1 MGKKAVFRLFYCISI
16 VLTFALA
23 GITLAGAFAANT
35 LPDKHFIIPLL
46 GLALPILL
54 LLNVATTIYW
64 GIRWRFW
71 IIVPLIAIL
80 GNWGY
85 LSRVFRFSFSSEKP
99 QQETLKVATY
109 NVDSFGNEQTGF
121 SCKEIASFMKEQ
133 KVDIICFQEFGHNQY
148 FTRDSIKQVLAN
160 WGYQIIPQSPDSLP
174 ILQIALFSKYPVTDS
189 RLITY
194 PNSKNCSMWC
204 DIDVNGQLI
213 RVFNNHLQT
222 TEVSQ
227 NKRKLEKEIQQESA
241 PGQEKALLRMLNGL
255 QENFT
260 KRAAQAETLQKLINT
275 TPHPVL
281 VCGDFNSLPSSYTY
295 HTVKGSKLNDGFQTC
310 GHGYMYTFRY
320 FKRLL
325 RIDYI
330 LHSNDLKGIDYY
342 SPPLDYSDH
351 NPVIMEVEL

>member
-1 MGKKAVFRLFYCISI
+1 MGKKALFKLFYCISI
-16 VLTFALA
+16 VLTFVLA
-23 GITLAGAFAANT
+23 GFTLAGTFASYT
-35 LPDKHFIIPLL
+35 PPDHNFIIAFL

-54 LLNVATTIYW
+54 LINLAVAIYW
-64 GIRWRFW
+64 TIRWKYW
-71 IIVPLIAIL
+71 VIVPLIAIL

-85 LSRVFRFSFSSEKP
+85 FSRIIQLSFSKEKP
-99 QQETLKVATY
+99 QKETLRIATY
-109 NVDSFGNEQTGF
+109 NVDSFGNEQTGY
-121 SCKEIASFMKEQ
+121 SCKQIASYLKEQ

-148 FTRDSIKQVLAN
+148 FTEDSIRKVLAD
-160 WGYQIIPQSPDSLP
+160 WHYQVVPESPDSLP
-174 ILQIALFSKYPVTDS
+174 ILQIALFSKYPAKDTK
-189 RLITY
+189 LITY
-194 PNSKNCSMWC
+194 RNSKNCSMWC

-227 NKRKLEKEIQQESA
+227 NKKKLEKELQLNNST
-241 PGQEKALLRMLNGL
+241 GQERAVVRLLNGL
-255 QENFT
+255 QENFV
-260 KRAAQAETLQKLINT
+260 KRAGQAETLQRLINAS
-275 TPHPVL
+275 PHPLL

-295 HTVKGSKLNDGFQTC
+295 HTVKGNKLQDGFQTC

-330 LHSNDLKGIDYY
+330 LHSNEFKGVRYF
-342 SPPLDYSDH
+342 SPNMDYSDH